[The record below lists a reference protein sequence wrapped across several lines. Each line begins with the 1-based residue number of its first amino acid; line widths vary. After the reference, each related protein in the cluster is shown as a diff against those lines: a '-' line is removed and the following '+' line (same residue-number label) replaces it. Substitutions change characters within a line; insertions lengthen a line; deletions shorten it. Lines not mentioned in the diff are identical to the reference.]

1 MQTEEFIYNKE
12 LKFDERNYIILKNI
26 MKVDEN
32 EKYCVRAKTGVVGSV
47 TPKIAWYVGYLETKD
62 DVWFFACNIDY
73 TKPEHLELRKQIVHS
88 AFRELRIIE

>member
-1 MQTEEFIYNKE
+1 
-12 LKFDERNYIILKNI
+12 

-47 TPKIAWYVGYLETKD
+47 KPKIAWYVGYLETKD

>member
-1 MQTEEFIYNKE
+1 
-12 LKFDERNYIILKNI
+12 

-73 TKPEHLELRKQIVHS
+73 FKTVFCINSYQSVTQ
-88 AFRELRIIE
+88 